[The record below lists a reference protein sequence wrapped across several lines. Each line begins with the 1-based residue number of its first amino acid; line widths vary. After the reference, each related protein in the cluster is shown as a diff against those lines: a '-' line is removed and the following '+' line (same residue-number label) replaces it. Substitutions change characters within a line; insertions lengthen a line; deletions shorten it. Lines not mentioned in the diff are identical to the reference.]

1 MKIEKYLYQFQARL
15 YFKDKIANTKFKMM
29 KMKAKYQLTL
39 LTNLDN
45 YLKVFPKEEFNHQDL
60 FNKEFKL

>member
-1 MKIEKYLYQFQARL
+1 
-15 YFKDKIANTKFKMM
+15 
-29 KMKAKYQLTL
+29 MKAKYQLTF